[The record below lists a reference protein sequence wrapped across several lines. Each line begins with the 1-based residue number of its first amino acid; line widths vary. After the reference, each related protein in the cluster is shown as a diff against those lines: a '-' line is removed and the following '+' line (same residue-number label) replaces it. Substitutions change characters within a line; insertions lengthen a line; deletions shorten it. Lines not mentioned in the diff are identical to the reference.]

1 MGDRAMPD
9 DDRVRLE
16 YDGTVA
22 VITNDNPDK
31 RNAFDDA
38 MDARLWEILAELR
51 ARPDVRAVIWRGEG
65 KAFSSGRDVGAIGGG
80 QVELTHHELMRRGH
94 RGAQQ
99 IFDLDAPIIVAV
111 QGWAI
116 GASFQRALL
125 CDIRIAAEDA
135 RFVLPEVTHGVIPDT
150 GGVGRL
156 FQICG
161 HGVASDMVLTGR
173 PMDAAEAYAHGV
185 VSRVVPNDQLDDTAW
200 EIARKIAA
208 APAVTVKMARRVIQ
222 HLAEPEIRS
231 SMAEELIAQTFINKS
246 DDYAEMR
253 AARAEEREPRYT
265 GS

>member
-1 MGDRAMPD
+1 MMPEQD
-9 DDRVRLE
+9 NRVRLE
-16 YDGTVA
+16 YEGPIA
-22 VITNDNPDK
+22 VITNANPDK

-38 MDARLWEILAELR
+38 MDARLWEIFGELR
-51 ARPDVRAVIWRGEG
+51 ARPDIRAVIWRGEG
-65 KAFSSGRDVGAIGGG
+65 TSFSSGRDVGAIGGG
-80 QVELTHHELMRRGH
+80 QVDMSHHELMRRGH
-94 RGAQQ
+94 RGVQQ
-99 IFDLDAPIIVAV
+99 IFDMDAPIIVAI

-125 CDIRIAAEDA
+125 CDIRVASEDA
-135 RFVLPEVTHGVIPDT
+135 RFMLPEVTYGVIPDT

-161 HGVASDMVLTGR
+161 HGVASDLVLTGR

-185 VSRVVPNDQLDDTAW
+185 VSRVVPNDALEDTVW

-246 DDYAEMR
+246 DDYAEAR
-253 AARAEEREPRYT
+253 AAHAEGREPRFT

>member
-1 MGDRAMPD
+1 MADGNAGT
-9 DDRVRLE
+9 VRLE
-16 YDGTVA
+16 YDGPIA
-22 VITNDNPDK
+22 VITNDNPEK

-38 MDARLWEILAELR
+38 MDQRLWEILGELR
-51 ARPDVRAVIWRGEG
+51 GRPDVRAVVWRGEG

-80 QVELTHHELMRRGH
+80 QVTMTHHELMTRGH
-94 RGAQQ
+94 RGVQQ
-99 IFDLDAPIIVAV
+99 IFDLDAPILVAI

-125 CDIRIAAEDA
+125 CDIRVAAEGA
-135 RFVLPEVTHGVIPDT
+135 RFMLPEVTHGVIPDT

-161 HGVASDMVLTGR
+161 HGVASDLVLTGR

-185 VSRVVPNDQLDDTAW
+185 VSRVVPPEDLDDTVF
-200 EIARKIAA
+200 EMARKIAA
-208 APAVTVKMARRVIQ
+208 APAVTVKMARRVIR

-231 SMAEELIAQTFINKS
+231 SMAEELVAQTFITKS

-253 AARAEEREPRYT
+253 AAHAESREPRYT

>member
-1 MGDRAMPD
+1 MTDTTDRI
-9 DDRVRLE
+9 RLE
-16 YDGTVA
+16 YDGAIA
-22 VITNDNPDK
+22 VITNDNADK

-38 MDARLWEILAELR
+38 MDRRLWEILAELR

-80 QVELTHHELMRRGH
+80 QVDMTHHELMRAGH
-94 RGAQQ
+94 RGVQQ
-99 IFDLDAPIIVAV
+99 IFDLDAPIVVAI

-125 CDIRIAAEDA
+125 CDLRVAAEDA
-135 RFVLPEVTHGVIPDT
+135 RFMLPEVTYGVIPDT

-173 PMDAAEAYAHGV
+173 PMDAAEAYGHGV
-185 VSRVVPNDQLDDTAW
+185 VSRVVPNDALDDTVW

-246 DDYAEMR
+246 DDYAELR
-253 AARAEEREPRYT
+253 AARAEEREPRFT